1 MSVPPQEIQGISI
14 EALERDWRSPKR
26 RAGAVMVALV
36 ILGVMVALY
45 IASMIEMIDELRRP
59 RIQVVESDRLAA
71 LATYDQVRDQ
81 VRTWFLWSFVMSTC
95 AVVTFLVWNYRVSA
109 NLSVLC
115 LQRRFSTTWTLW
127 FWFIPVVNLVK
138 PYQAMKEIWEGS
150 HPQSL
155 HFEDGRWQIAS
166 VRISRLFGFWWAFW
180 LITHFCYLIPR
191 LFITRTR
198 PTTIVEVN
206 TQAIGI
212 YEYNIIG
219 MVFLLLAG
227 LFLAVV
233 VIQITRNQEKKHR
246 VILEQEESY
255 GS

>member
-1 MSVPPQEIQGISI
+1 MSVSLQEISI
-14 EALERDWRSPKR
+14 ESLERDWRSPKR

-36 ILGVMVALY
+36 VLGVVVVLY
-45 IASMIEMIDELRRP
+45 IASMIEMIDELRP
-59 RIQVVESDRLAA
+59 SHDGIPDTESERLAS
-71 LATYDQVRDQ
+71 LATYDQVR
-81 VRTWFLWSFVMSTC
+81 TWFRWSFVMSTC
-95 AVVTFLVWNYRVSA
+95 AVVSFLVWNYRVSA

-127 FWFIPVVNLVK
+127 FWFIPVINLFK

-155 HFEDGRWQIAS
+155 HFEDGRWQAAS
-166 VRISRLFGFWWAFW
+166 VRVSRLFGFWWAFW
-180 LITHFCYLIPR
+180 LIAHFCYLIPR

-198 PTTIVEVN
+198 PMTIEEGN
-206 TQAIGI
+206 TQSIGI
-212 YEYNIIG
+212 YEYNILG

-227 LFLAVV
+227 LFLAVM